1 LESVIEILQ
10 VFAATVGIVDPDFA
24 FDTRQRVQ
32 LRFAPSQ
39 PQIGGG
45 CHSAVSFVVLG
56 LPDFCCLP
64 EACARGY
71 ILEPL
76 RG

>member
-1 LESVIEILQ
+1 LESVTEILQ

-39 PQIGGG
+39 PQIGG

-56 LPDFCCLP
+56 LLDFCCLP
-64 EACARGY
+64 KACALGY